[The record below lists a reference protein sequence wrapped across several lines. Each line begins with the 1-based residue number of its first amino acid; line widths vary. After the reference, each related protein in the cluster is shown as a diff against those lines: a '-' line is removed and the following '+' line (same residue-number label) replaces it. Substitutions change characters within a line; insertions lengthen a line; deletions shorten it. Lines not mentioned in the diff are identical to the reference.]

1 MSFLLQR
8 YPELAQLDEVG
19 SAIIEQAQRI
29 QVPSNSVLFRQ
40 GDPCNNF
47 IIVISGTVKVLGRN
61 DAGREII
68 LYRIQDKGT
77 CVLTT
82 SCLLGNQRYPAEGI
96 SETEVQAYLLPLD
109 AFKAALDNSPELRNF
124 IFSSYASPLSE
135 MIELV
140 QSIAFES
147 IESRL
152 IEYLISHTD
161 NSLRI
166 ETSHQHIADNLGT
179 AREVISRQL
188 KKLESQGLI
197 RLKRGC
203 IIICDLDHLHSV
215 T

>member
-1 MSFLLQR
+1 MSSLLQR
-8 YPELAQLDEVG
+8 YPELSLLDKAG
-19 SAIIEQAQRI
+19 LAIIKNAQRI
-29 QVPSNSVLFRQ
+29 QVPSNTVLFRQ

-47 IIVISGTVKVLGRN
+47 IMVISGTVKVLGRN
-61 DAGREII
+61 AAGREIV
-68 LYRIQDKGT
+68 LYRIEDKGT

-82 SCLLGNQRYPAEGI
+82 SCLLGKQNYPAEGI
-96 SETEVQAYLLPLD
+96 SETDVQAYLLPLSS
-109 AFKAALDNSPELRNF
+109 FEKALNDSPGLRHF

-152 IEYLISHTD
+152 IDFLLSQTD
-161 NSLRI
+161 SSLKI
-166 ETSHQHIADNLGT
+166 HASHQHIADTLGT
-179 AREVISRQL
+179 AREVVSRQL

-197 RLKRGC
+197 HLERGC
-203 IIICDLDHLHSV
+203 IHICDLDHLQSV